1 MSDATLWGRG
11 RINKI
16 MKIIVGDMRRIRLY
30 LCICV
35 FVLLLMP
42 WGRGVLAKEWVPPL
56 TISGSLGLNYRTL
69 TSPEGRRTV
78 SRQGL
83 GSLYA
88 SSYLYRPWLATTD
101 MALTLALDAS
111 ESEGGRSQNVENKSS
126 VLAGVINLNILPKS
140 RTPFSLRY
148 SRTDTRVDSAAL
160 SSDALIVLGGGD
172 ATTNKLGLTQSYV
185 AEGGH
190 RARLVYDNNRWESD
204 NNGIY
209 EDQTAAINIELLGLK
224 QRLTLNGKVNE
235 ASRSRTASINE
246 STLVDAVHYYYPT
259 KSLRVDTR
267 ASVYD
272 MERGFDVPSS
282 NMQGGTLSSQVNQ
295 FSSSVYYRPYNN
307 SPWSLSAGARVF
319 DMAGNNAGSLNDSK
333 NFSATSGGYYQYNRR
348 LRFSFNAS
356 YSKGDSDRDRGR
368 DPNTIPTS
376 DPTLPTSDRNTTS
389 TEVSRQRIGALF
401 QSDTHAFWKAKYYWF
416 ADASFD
422 NVSRKQT
429 ISQEMDP
436 LSEQMLDSNDQYYA
450 ASLGHSLSRSWF
462 TEGGAVFR
470 TSLSQSLSEG
480 YSAESGDNALREE
493 TSLTLNWIKNVG
505 GGSTYVQLTGSQGMD
520 FRNTETIGERYMVW
534 FQANHEQRIS
544 RRSTL
549 SGNVSAQYVLHDF
562 ESAVTDSEITTTTV
576 QVNYRNRAIFSIPK
590 LGFSSNLRLSRASE
604 ERGIDYYEWEN
615 RFDHIIGQLTSSLSH
630 RIIEN
635 NNQEYGDQRY
645 TLFLFSVERRF

>member
-1 MSDATLWGRG
+1 
-11 RINKI
+11 
-16 MKIIVGDMRRIRLY
+16 MRRIRLY

-42 WGRGVLAKEWVPPL
+42 WGGGVLAKEWMPPL

-101 MALTLALDAS
+101 MALTLALDGS
-111 ESEGGRSQNVENKSS
+111 ESSGGISQNVETKSS
-126 VLAGVINLNILPKS
+126 ILAGVINLNVLPKS
-140 RTPFSLRY
+140 RTPFNLRY
-148 SRTDTRVDSAAL
+148 SMTDTRVDSTAL

-172 ATTNKLGLTQSYV
+172 STTRKLGLTQSYI

-190 RARLVYDNNRWESD
+190 RARIIYDNNRWESD

-209 EDQTAAINIELLGLK
+209 EDQTAAINIELLGSK

-235 ASRSRTASINE
+235 ASRSKTASINE

-282 NMQGGTLSSQVNQ
+282 NMQNGTLSSQVNQ
-295 FSSSVYYRPYNN
+295 FSSSVFYRPYNN

-319 DMAGNNAGSLNDSK
+319 DMAGKNAGSLSDSK

-356 YSKGDSDRDRGR
+356 YSKADRDSRGS
-368 DPNTIPTS
+368 DPNTAPIS
-376 DPTLPTSDRNTTS
+376 DPNTMS

-422 NVSRKQT
+422 NVSRKRT

-436 LSEQMLDSNDQYYA
+436 LPDQMESNNQYYA

-470 TSLSQSLSEG
+470 TILSQSLSEG
-480 YSAESGDNALREE
+480 YSEESGDNALREE
-493 TSLTLNWIKNVG
+493 TSLTLNWIKNAG
-505 GGSTYVQLTGSQGMD
+505 GGSTYVQLTGSQGMN

-549 SGNVSAQYVLHDF
+549 SGNVSAQYVFHDF
-562 ESAVTDSEITTTTV
+562 EGAATDSEITTTTA

-590 LGFSSNLRLSRASE
+590 LGFSSDLRLSRASE
-604 ERGIDYYEWEN
+604 ERGIDRYEWEN
-615 RFDHIIGQLTSSLSH
+615 RFDHMIGQLTNSLSH
-630 RIIEN
+630 RIIEYDN
-635 NNQEYGDQRY
+635 QRY

>member
-1 MSDATLWGRG
+1 
-11 RINKI
+11 
-16 MKIIVGDMRRIRLY
+16 MKIIVGDMGRIRLY

-42 WGRGVLAKEWVPPL
+42 WGGWVLAKEWMPPL

-69 TSPEGRRTV
+69 TSPDGRRTV

-101 MALTLALDAS
+101 MALTLALDGS
-111 ESEGGRSQNVENKSS
+111 ESQGGRSQNVETKSS
-126 VLAGVINLNILPKS
+126 ILAGVINLNILPKS
-140 RTPFSLRY
+140 RTPFNLRY
-148 SRTDTRVDSAAL
+148 SMTDTRVDSTAL

-172 ATTNKLGLTQSYV
+172 MTTNKLGLTQSYV

-190 RARLVYDNNRWESD
+190 RARFIYDNNRWESD

-209 EDQTAAINIELLGLK
+209 EDQTAAINIELLGSK

-235 ASRSRTASINE
+235 ANRSKTASTNE
-246 STLVDAVHYYYPT
+246 STLVDAVHYYHPT

-272 MERGFDVPSS
+272 MKRGFDVPSL
-282 NMQGGTLSSQVNQ
+282 NMQRGTFSSQVNQ
-295 FSSSVYYRPYNN
+295 FSSSVFYRPYNN

-319 DMAGNNAGSLNDSK
+319 DMAGKNAGLLNDSK

-356 YSKGDSDRDRGR
+356 YSKAESERDSDSRGS
-368 DPNTIPTS
+368 DPNINPIS
-376 DPTLPTSDRNTTS
+376 EPSSNS
-389 TEVSRQRIGALF
+389 MEVSRQRIGALF

-422 NVSRKQT
+422 NVSRKRT
-429 ISQEMDP
+429 ISQEMMGSLPDQ
-436 LSEQMLDSNDQYYA
+436 SDSNEQYYA

-470 TSLSQSLSEG
+470 TILSQSLSEG

-493 TSLTLNWIKNVG
+493 TSLTLNWIKNAG

-549 SGNVSAQYVLHDF
+549 SGNVSAQYVFHDF
-562 ESAVTDSEITTTTV
+562 ESAVTDSEITTTTA

-590 LGFSSNLRLSRASE
+590 LGFSSDLRLSRASE
-604 ERGIDYYEWEN
+604 ERGIDRYEWEN
-615 RFDHIIGQLTSSLSH
+615 RFDHMIGQLTSSLSH
-630 RIIEN
+630 RIIK
-635 NNQEYGDQRY
+635 YDDQRY